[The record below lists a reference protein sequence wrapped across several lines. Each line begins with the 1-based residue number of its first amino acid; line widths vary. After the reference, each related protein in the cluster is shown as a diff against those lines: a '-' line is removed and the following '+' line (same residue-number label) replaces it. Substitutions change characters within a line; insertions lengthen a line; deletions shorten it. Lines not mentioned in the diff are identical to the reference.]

1 MFPTHLTIV
10 EVLLNVLDNDPF
22 RVELVVHPL
31 DENPGGGAKQSSINQ
46 LLYCDLTQA
55 GPGIGIGTGRNLFI
69 CLVIHN
75 TSTVYFSVK
84 NSVAEPVE
92 PKLFEI

>member
-10 EVLLNVLDNDPF
+10 EVLLNVLYNDPL

-31 DENPGGGAKQSSINQ
+31 NENPGNGAKQSSINQ
-46 LLYCDLTQA
+46 LLYCGLTQA
-55 GPGIGIGTGRNLFI
+55 GPGIGIGTGRYLFI

-75 TSTVYFSVK
+75 TVPIHFS
-84 NSVAEPVE
+84 
-92 PKLFEI
+92 I